1 MRTSVLRILI
11 APSLAVLAISPTH
24 AEIYQWTDE
33 DGVTH
38 YTDRP
43 REDGAEKGGTRPD
56 LTNSTME
63 LPEPGTWKVERGQ
76 REDDDSDHQEAR
88 EKESEQEHRCQRYEE
103 RLDRINEELGRGY
116 QEPRGNRLR
125 AERRALRSK
134 TYSEC

>member
-1 MRTSVLRILI
+1 MPAGALRILI
-11 APSLAVLAISPTH
+11 AFTLAALVVSPAS

-43 REDGAEKGGTRPD
+43 REGGAAKEWARPE
-56 LTNSTME
+56 LTNSPME
-63 LPEPGTWKVERGQ
+63 LPEPGTWEREQVEQ
-76 REDDDSDHQEAR
+76 EDDDHEAERQTVSAQER
-88 EKESEQEHRCQRYEE
+88 RCRQYEE

-125 AERRALRSK
+125 GERRELRSRMF
-134 TYSEC
+134 SEC